1 MTDLATTLSV
11 TEEKNLNISEA
22 DQLAQRC
29 ARYMFENDAASQ
41 ALGIELMQIKC
52 GGAIAV
58 MVVKG
63 SMLNGLKTCHG
74 GQIFSLA
81 DSTFAFACNSHNKLA
96 VALSCTIDF
105 VSPAFEGDTLTATA
119 EELHQGG
126 RSGVYQ
132 IKVTN
137 QNQQLIAIFKGNSA
151 RIKRSVLPENK

>member
-1 MTDLATTLSV
+1 MTNLAATLSV
-11 TEEKNLNISEA
+11 KEADSLNISAA

-29 ARYMFENDAASQ
+29 AKYMYENDAASQ

-105 VSPAFEGDTLTATA
+105 VNPAFEGDTLTATA